1 MHDLRNDIFQ
11 DDKMQ
16 RANDIDHDIGL
27 QAQLDAAWGQVSGT
41 SFGSSRRVSGF
52 GQLGAQI
59 VGFEVIAVFT
69 VPLPA
74 LPAMMFFP
82 ALGSA
87 TGLLSANLPQIRQ
100 KPFSANHAGS
110 LACACS
116 WHRALSYVVDLMA
129 RYYKVVDG
137 F

>member
-1 MHDLRNDIFQ
+1 
-11 DDKMQ
+11 MQ

-27 QAQLDAAWGQVSGT
+27 QAQLDAAWGHVSGT

-52 GQLGAQI
+52 GQLGTQI

-74 LPAMMFFP
+74 LTAMMFFS

-87 TGLLSANLPQIRQ
+87 TGLLSANLP
-100 KPFSANHAGS
+100 
-110 LACACS
+110 
-116 WHRALSYVVDLMA
+116 
-129 RYYKVVDG
+129 
-137 F
+137 